1 MAEEQFNPLD
11 PFDAATDVLRREIA
25 SAVACHWTETPVAQ
39 LLDDEGKFQSICV
52 ALTVCLAASMKAMT
66 NLSDKEAITIIKK
79 SLPNAFKTAAG
90 IMESL
95 ESDGETK
102 H

>member
-1 MAEEQFNPLD
+1 MAEPFNPLD
-11 PFDAATDVLRREIA
+11 PFDAATDNLRREIA
-25 SAVACHWTETPVAQ
+25 TAVSNHWTETPAAQ
-39 LLDDEGKFQSICV
+39 LLNDEGKFQSICV

-90 IMESL
+90 IMESV

>member
-1 MAEEQFNPLD
+1 MAEGPFNPLD
-11 PFDAATDVLRREIA
+11 PFDIATDVLRREIA
-25 SAVACHWTETPVAQ
+25 GAVAHHWTDATAAQ
-39 LLDDEGKFQSICV
+39 LLDDQAKFQSICV

-66 NLSDKEAITIIKK
+66 NLSDKEAMVVIRK
-79 SLPNAFKTAAG
+79 SLPHAFKTAAG
-90 IMESL
+90 IMDSV

>member
-1 MAEEQFNPLD
+1 MAEEPFNPLD
-11 PFDAATDVLRREIA
+11 PFDAATEVLRKDIA
-25 SAVACHWTETPVAQ
+25 TAISNHWTEAPAAQ
-39 LLDDEGKFQSICV
+39 LLDDESKFQSICV
-52 ALTVCLAASMKAMT
+52 ALTVCLPASMKAMT
-66 NLSDKEAITIIKK
+66 DLSDKEAIAIIKK

-90 IMESL
+90 IMASV